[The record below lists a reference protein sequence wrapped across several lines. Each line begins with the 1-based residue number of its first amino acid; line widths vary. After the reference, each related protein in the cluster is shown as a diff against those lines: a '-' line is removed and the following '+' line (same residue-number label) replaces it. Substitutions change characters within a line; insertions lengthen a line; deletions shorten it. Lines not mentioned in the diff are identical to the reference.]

1 MFGLFTKARR
11 KAAQEIKTEIYT
23 MRQNAMLKQQKQSIG
38 SDYWNRYQWQINSLN
53 DLIAT
58 INDKFNLYNHL

>member
-1 MFGLFTKARR
+1 MFGLFNKTRR

-23 MRQNAMLKQQKQSIG
+23 KRQNAMLKQQKHPAG
-38 SDYWNRYQWQINSLN
+38 SEFWNRYQWQINSMN

-58 INDKFNLYNHL
+58 INDKFNIHNCI